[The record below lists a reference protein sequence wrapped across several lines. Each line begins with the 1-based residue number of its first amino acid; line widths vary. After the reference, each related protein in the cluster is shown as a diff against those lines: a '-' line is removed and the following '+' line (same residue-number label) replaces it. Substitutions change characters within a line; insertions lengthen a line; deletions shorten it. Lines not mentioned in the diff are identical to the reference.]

1 MPDPPD
7 QASDCFVPRFSF
19 SKSAGNRWKGEGG
32 KVEEWWRRG
41 GKSVRAMA
49 VRTQLGFSSA
59 PRPTETAFSPRKR
72 QPSLPSAGGASR
84 SRAMSGAGTRV
95 VGEAVEGDSIVQELV
110 EVGEEKQG
118 ANVRA
123 QVHFVAE
130 HEAET
135 NPEPEIVLGKGE
147 SPRPALFYT
156 PSSYAPSGGGGGGGG
171 NARRTAL
178 RSASDF
184 ARGRAAG
191 AEDIGDGD
199 VFYFGSAPRLSL
211 REHNAHFVTDV
222 ERRVNG
228 QSKRLALALSLAKRD
243 AKRSEEGGD
252 GRARSEHVQ
261 QASLSVSN
269 DRVAG
274 LPASSSSALHLPSS
288 KDVDDDV
295 VQRLSAL
302 GADVMAAAKG
312 QRELMR
318 AVSALK
324 REVASAAE
332 RTHRSSSH
340 RKRRSKHERGSGR
353 RRSSRAVD
361 GALHLDEAAALV
373 RLYRGRRRPID
384 VNGEGDDID
393 LTKPRHEIATVS
405 LQKRSTKFFNRLEGR
420 TVYNE
425 GDNKVDYTTVNGG
438 DGRSRTTAVGAAIV
452 PAPHG
457 SVGSIEVEHE
467 DAHRL
472 RDLLSQAEAALARLQ
487 EKEAS
492 QVSKTGED
500 ASSIAAAVAETLGT
514 TASAQKLRSDY
525 EAVVAARTMAQT
537 PAARSLPFDPATTM
551 PVPQSQSIVA
561 AVSPS
566 PMPPAPFESVQAI
579 TSAVM
584 DSVKSKYRVRMEAL
598 AAKSAI
604 AEKRIRQK
612 WLKASA
618 LSEDNASA
626 RSVSVR
632 DIPHVTMART
642 SAGLHTAPEPT
653 SGPVASEEEDIEC
666 ANGAGGHEIARA
678 ADHDTSPDRI
688 LSSEAVEAIKRA
700 ASARVRR
707 LRRLDAASLG
717 ERGVNPI
724 KICNSISDMLF
735 NDMLS
740 EVCGEIFD
748 SMDGVVDNIV
758 DAELNV

>member
-1 MPDPPD
+1 M
-7 QASDCFVPRFSF
+7 R
-19 SKSAGNRWKGEGG
+19 
-32 KVEEWWRRG
+32 RRG
-41 GKSVRAMA
+41 G
-49 VRTQLGFSSA
+49 
-59 PRPTETAFSPRKR
+59 
-72 QPSLPSAGGASR
+72 
-84 SRAMSGAGTRV
+84 
-95 VGEAVEGDSIVQELV
+95 
-110 EVGEEKQG
+110 
-118 ANVRA
+118 
-123 QVHFVAE
+123 
-130 HEAET
+130 
-135 NPEPEIVLGKGE
+135 
-147 SPRPALFYT
+147 
-156 PSSYAPSGGGGGGGG
+156 
-171 NARRTAL
+171 
-178 RSASDF
+178 
-184 ARGRAAG
+184 
-191 AEDIGDGD
+191 
-199 VFYFGSAPRLSL
+199 
-211 REHNAHFVTDV
+211 
-222 ERRVNG
+222 
-228 QSKRLALALSLAKRD
+228 
-243 AKRSEEGGD
+243 
-252 GRARSEHVQ
+252 
-261 QASLSVSN
+261 
-269 DRVAG
+269 
-274 LPASSSSALHLPSS
+274 
-288 KDVDDDV
+288 
-295 VQRLSAL
+295 
-302 GADVMAAAKG
+302 
-312 QRELMR
+312 
-318 AVSALK
+318 
-324 REVASAAE
+324 
-332 RTHRSSSH
+332 
-340 RKRRSKHERGSGR
+340 
-353 RRSSRAVD
+353 RAVD

-537 PAARSLPFDPATTM
+537 PAARSLPFDPATTI